1 MEGWLKNGAIDDFSG
16 VEGIDEASV
25 ESIISHLQQIKM
37 PEDFARYFN
46 SWVYNEQIAVKNDF
60 WDAVHRLSPVE
71 LAELASN
78 LIEIQ
83 AKMHKIINPQSNVDL
98 PVDSCYLS
106 KETGFIWHAR
116 KNMPDTDLNPRIK
129 SMDWK
134 GSQIR

>member
-1 MEGWLKNGAIDDFSG
+1 MTCGPNAKDSEALII
-16 VEGIDEASV
+16 VEGRNDVRNLLKFGINNAIATMGSG
-25 ESIISHLQQIKM
+25 IK
-37 PEDFARYFN
+37 P
-46 SWVYNEQIAVKNDF
+46 K
-60 WDAVHRLSPVE
+60 

-83 AKMHKIINPQSNVDL
+83 AKMHKIIKPQSSVDL